1 MEDFEIGILV
11 VVIMGGVFLFLNKNK
26 AQTVETEDE
35 DDLSSSLDASLN
47 DLGISER
54 EAEKE
59 VKTSKIEAKKRNA
72 FIQKKYKII
81 ASFYNN
87 YKFIDYG
94 KKPNR
99 QIAKKQMADIVNSL
113 DPNLNEM
120 EEFFAQDTRSVDYKI
135 ILVGIITFKHMKKE
149 TLNKV
154 HVDLAKLYEMGQL
167 LDFDSRLMGALERIL
182 YPFGYIKDQMN
193 KPLGIMAFVQQ

>member
-26 AQTVETEDE
+26 AQTIETEEQDE

-59 VKTSKIEAKKRNA
+59 AKTSKIEAKKRNA

-94 KKPNR
+94 KKLNR
-99 QIAKKQMADIVNSL
+99 QIAKKQMADIVNIL

-167 LDFDSRLMGALERIL
+167 LNFDSRLMGALERIL
-182 YPFGYIKDQMN
+182 YPFGYIRD
-193 KPLGIMAFVQQ
+193 

>member
-26 AQTVETEDE
+26 AQTIETEEQDE

-59 VKTSKIEAKKRNA
+59 AKTSKIEAKKRNA

-94 KKPNR
+94 KKLNR
-99 QIAKKQMADIVNSL
+99 QIAKKQMADIVNIL

-182 YPFGYIKDQMN
+182 YPFGYIRD
-193 KPLGIMAFVQQ
+193 

>member
-26 AQTVETEDE
+26 AQTIETEEQDE

-59 VKTSKIEAKKRNA
+59 AKTSKIEAKKRNA

-94 KKPNR
+94 KKLNR
-99 QIAKKQMADIVNSL
+99 QIAKKQMADIVNIL

-120 EEFFAQDTRSVDYKI
+120 EEFFAQDTRSADYKI

-167 LDFDSRLMGALERIL
+167 LNFDSRLMGALERIL
-182 YPFGYIKDQMN
+182 YPFGYIRD
-193 KPLGIMAFVQQ
+193 

>member
-26 AQTVETEDE
+26 AQTIETEDE

-182 YPFGYIKDQMN
+182 YPFGYIKD
-193 KPLGIMAFVQQ
+193 